1 MAKESAFTSPDWGTL
16 VLELRIECLRE
27 MVKNGCSDQAT
38 GTNWY
43 PLPAGSIVP
52 NAGNGK

>member
-1 MAKESAFTSPDWGTL
+1 MAKVSAGPSPEWGSL
-16 VLELRIECLRE
+16 VLELSIECLGE
-27 MVKNGCSDQAT
+27 MVQNGGNDQAT

-43 PLPAGSIVP
+43 PLPDGSIVP